1 MVWGHRP
8 TAEQFGAVGGGCR
21 ARVFTIIPRGEI
33 GASAD
38 PRRYDLTSVTAVHSS
53 RRPSYLN
60 AAMITPCAR
69 VMAVATFATT
79 RCGSFLYGGS
89 RFARTGAKQFAAL
102 HSSAQ
107 VERTTKDHE
116 SLSRGNAD
124 GASLDSL
131 LISTNPDLVVD
142 HMKARRMG
150 EDSVEAVHR
159 IGGTSHNAALLLL
172 QTMST
177 AVLTLLLPTYTHPP
191 LDYTYSTL

>member
-1 MVWGHRP
+1 
-8 TAEQFGAVGGGCR
+8 
-21 ARVFTIIPRGEI
+21 
-33 GASAD
+33 
-38 PRRYDLTSVTAVHSS
+38 
-53 RRPSYLN
+53 
-60 AAMITPCAR
+60 MITSCAR

-107 VERTTKDHE
+107 VEQSTRDHE
-116 SLSRGNAD
+116 SLARRNAD
-124 GASLDSL
+124 DASLDSL

-159 IGGTSHNAALLLL
+159 IGGTSHMLLCCSNNCLCA
-172 QTMST
+172 
-177 AVLTLLLPTYTHPP
+177 AVLTPCYSLSTHPRTKVCTQP
-191 LDYTYSTL
+191 SSSLGVCS